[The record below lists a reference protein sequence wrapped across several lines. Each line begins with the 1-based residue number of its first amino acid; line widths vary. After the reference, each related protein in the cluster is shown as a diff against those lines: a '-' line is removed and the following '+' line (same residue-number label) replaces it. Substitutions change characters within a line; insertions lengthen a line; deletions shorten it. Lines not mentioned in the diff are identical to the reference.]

1 MRLPIV
7 SPITIAHIPRMF
19 CIRQF
24 PVACS
29 HLALSIRWFVSNMY
43 AEKVVNAPKKPA
55 KMIILTCG
63 LIWNLF
69 WVSAHRS
76 PKRRQPIMFTAAVPR
91 GKWAFKLI
99 IDYFWG
105 CCNVI

>member
-7 SPITIAHIPRMF
+7 SPATIAPIPSMF
-19 CIRQF
+19 CRRQF

-29 HLALSIRWFVSNMY
+29 HCAFPIRWFVSNMY

-55 KMIILTCG
+55 KMIILNCG

-69 WVSAHRS
+69 CVSAQMS
-76 PKRRQPIMFTAAVPR
+76 PKSRQPIMFTAAVPR
-91 GKWAFKLI
+91 GKWVATFFCTIVERK
-99 IDYFWG
+99 
-105 CCNVI
+105 